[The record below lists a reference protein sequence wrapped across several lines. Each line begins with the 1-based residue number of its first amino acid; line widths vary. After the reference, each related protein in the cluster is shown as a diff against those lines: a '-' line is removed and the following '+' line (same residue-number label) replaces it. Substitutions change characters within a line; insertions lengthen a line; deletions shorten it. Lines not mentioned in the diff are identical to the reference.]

1 MILAAPPRH
10 WWPGRNMPARA
21 SAAELAARQMIA
33 AAYSGAKTLDDA
45 DALRA
50 KQAQPFAHLNDG
62 KGLVA
67 HSHLG
72 KAAVPVRL
80 LPRAGEVQTEAVQS
94 LLQGQVQFVCAGE
107 GSLPQRPC
115 AARLGRALWRRARG
129 TSGGHHRHA
138 WQRGTAQGEVMSSAR
153 TNPKSKLRRRIE
165 PVGPRPWVDLKLQRT
180 RIGAPC
186 LVKHCSDPF
195 FPQSNDAGQRRE

>member
-10 WWPGRNMPARA
+10 RWPGRNMPA
-21 SAAELAARQMIA
+21 
-33 AAYSGAKTLDDA
+33 
-45 DALRA
+45 RA

-107 GSLPQRPC
+107 GRLLQRPC

-129 TSGGHHRHA
+129 TSGGSGHRHA

-186 LVKHCSDPF
+186 LVKHCPDPF